1 MLSSTTDQLHRRT
14 LLLVVV
20 GFTLLFLW
28 MVRSFLITLLLA
40 AIFSAMANP
49 LSSRLKV
56 LLRGREG
63 LASVLTLLILIVVVG
78 VPLSAFMGLVAT
90 QAVDISQAA
99 RPWIEEQ
106 ITAPGGIRE
115 LLQQFP
121 MLDGVLPEQTE
132 ILAKV
137 GEFASAAGRFLA
149 NSVVGLTRGTVN
161 FFLQLFVLLY
171 AMYFFL
177 KDGEEILDRVLY
189 YVPLPPESEMEL
201 IDKIVSVTRAVLKGS
216 LVIGIIQGTLAG
228 AAFWVA
234 GIPGWAFWTT
244 VMIVLSII
252 PAVGSALVWV
262 PAAVYLA
269 VNGDS
274 LTVVLFVAWCAT
286 VVGSVDNF
294 LRPLLIG
301 KDTKMPDLL
310 VLIGTLGGIY
320 LFGAIGFILG
330 PIVAGL
336 FLAVWYMYGE
346 TYSDFLED
354 SEVLQ
359 SSASAGADDPD
370 AADGSEV
377 KHDAEKSEQATA

>member
-1 MLSSTTDQLHRRT
+1 MPSNSTDQLHRRT
-14 LLLVVV
+14 LLILVLVIS
-20 GFTLLFLW
+20 LLFLW
-28 MVRSFLITLLLA
+28 MVRGFLIALLLA
-40 AIFSAMANP
+40 AVFSAMANP
-49 LSSRLKV
+49 LSSRLK
-56 LLRGREG
+56 RWCGGRAG
-63 LASVLTLLILIVVVG
+63 LAAVITILVLLIVVG
-78 VPLSAFMGLVAT
+78 APLSAFMTLVAT

-99 RPWIEEQ
+99 RPWIEQQ

-115 LLQQFP
+115 FLDQYPALQ
-121 MLDGVLPEQTE
+121 GIIPEESE
-132 ILAKV
+132 IIAKV

-177 KDGEEILDRVLY
+177 KDGDYILDRILY
-189 YVPLPPESEMEL
+189 YIPLPPDSEMEL
-201 IDKIVSVTRAVLKGS
+201 IEKIVSVTRAVLKGS

-234 GIPGWAFWTT
+234 GVPGWAFWTT

-252 PAVGSALVWV
+252 PAVGSALVWI

-269 VNGDS
+269 FNGS
-274 LTVVLFVAWCAT
+274 TLTTLLFVAWCAA
-286 VVGSVDNF
+286 VVGTVDNF
-294 LRPLLIG
+294 LRPRLIG

-310 VLIGTLGGIY
+310 VLIGTLGGIF

-336 FLAVWYMYGE
+336 FLAVWYMYGDA
-346 TYSDFLED
+346 YSDVLEE
-354 SEVLQ
+354 SEI
-359 SSASAGADDPD
+359 DPD
-370 AADGSEV
+370 PPSL
-377 KHDAEKSEQATA
+377 